1 MIRNLGLAVLSSLV
15 TVVAAQ
21 GVALAESTP
30 GPTPYAT
37 LVCRAAR
44 TGEQPNAT
52 MVANTTPLLCKTIDP
67 RGSMKTI
74 ATVEAKTARE
84 LGPNLS
90 MTLSSEQIN
99 EAWERYLQQTFN
111 IDRSS

>member
-1 MIRNLGLAVLSSLV
+1 MFRNLGLAMLSSLV
-15 TVVAAQ
+15 TVVATQ
-21 GVALAESTP
+21 GVASAQSTP
-30 GPTPYAT
+30 APTPYAT

-44 TGEQPNAT
+44 TGEQPNAM

-74 ATVEAKTARE
+74 ATVEAKTPRE

-90 MTLSSEQIN
+90 MALSSQQTN
-99 EAWERYLQQTFN
+99 DAWERYLQQTFN